1 MEEVGALCTRLED
14 CDALTSWLI
23 GGLNINTALHC
34 VVERECRHAWHAAL
48 LCWCDCPI
56 EVAHIPY

>member
-23 GGLNINTALHC
+23 GGLNIFEHC
-34 VVERECRHAWHAAL
+34 AAL
-48 LCWCDCPI
+48 CSWMRMQACMACRLAML
-56 EVAHIPY
+56 V